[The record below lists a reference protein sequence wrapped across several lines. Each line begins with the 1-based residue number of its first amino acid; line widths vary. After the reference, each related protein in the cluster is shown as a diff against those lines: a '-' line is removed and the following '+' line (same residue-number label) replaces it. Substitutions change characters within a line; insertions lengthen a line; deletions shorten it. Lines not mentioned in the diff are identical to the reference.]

1 MSVKAPS
8 HPDLAQPPGGT
19 ARVIR
24 ELDHARKSG
33 VHREIVIPPCPE
45 RLVEL
50 RAALDGA
57 EPDLAAVSRIASRD
71 VAMAGTLVRNA
82 NCARFAAGQPVATV
96 GQAMNRLGLETTSAL
111 MTGFLARHALP
122 VRHPRLQGFWD
133 RATLRSTALAL
144 VARRL
149 PGLSVDLAY
158 SFGLFCDVGMPVLA
172 QCLRGYGG
180 TLVEAAARIDRPL
193 VATENANHRTDH
205 CVVGVLAPRAAVAAV
220 GGRLVG
226 GIRWCLPLPIRSA
239 RPMAFSASRS
249 SGQLFGSC
257 QRRKA
262 LCRRRRARRA
272 TIHLLGALGVAA
284 DALQRVQARVVH
296 RRGGGHRAGVEGLH
310 LVGLEAVALEPEREV
325 HHVLVA
331 GARVRGDEVRDQVLL
346 LAGLAA
352 LACSNI
358 CLKRS

>member
-8 HPDLAQPPGGT
+8 HPDLAQPPGGA

-205 CVVGVLAPRAAVAAV
+205 CVVGAMVARAWGFAPPVACAIRLHHDFAALGAADIEPEVHTLVAAGLVAEHLMRQSFEGPADADWKAHGAACLEWLRLYAEDVEDLHNELSAVAA
-220 GGRLVG
+220 
-226 GIRWCLPLPIRSA
+226 
-239 RPMAFSASRS
+239 
-249 SGQLFGSC
+249 
-257 QRRKA
+257 
-262 LCRRRRARRA
+262 
-272 TIHLLGALGVAA
+272 AA
-284 DALQRVQARVVH
+284 
-296 RRGGGHRAGVEGLH
+296 
-310 LVGLEAVALEPEREV
+310 
-325 HHVLVA
+325 
-331 GARVRGDEVRDQVLL
+331 
-346 LAGLAA
+346 
-352 LACSNI
+352 
-358 CLKRS
+358 